1 MRQRVISGVIGS
13 VLLVA
18 ALLAPPF
25 VLMLVALAASL
36 IAILEFRQAAQSVQ
50 REVDPLTAVIMTV
63 MLLGNA
69 RFSYPESYGDMLRA
83 VETWPVA
90 LRELGT
96 LALSAAQFVFS
107 GHAVRV
113 VAFACI
119 LWLFGRLVFQ
129 HGRFHLD
136 DLAMTIT
143 AVLYIPFLM
152 SFVAQVRGLEHG
164 AWLIWCVAIG
174 AIITDTACYFSGVTL
189 GRRKLLPDVS
199 PKKTVEGAI
208 GGVIGCMVIMTG
220 FGFIVPQTVRAD
232 VPWYHFL
239 LLGLLCGLI
248 SQLGDWSAS
257 AIKRSAGIKDF
268 GKLIPG
274 HGGILDRLDSILF
287 VAPAV
292 YLYLRAIGGL

>member
-208 GGVIGCMVIMTG
+208 GGVIGCMAIMTG

>member
-174 AIITDTACYFSGVTL
+174 AIITTRPVIFPGSPLGAASCCPTSAPRRQWKAPSAVSSAAWHHDGLWLHRSPDGAC
-189 GRRKLLPDVS
+189 
-199 PKKTVEGAI
+199 
-208 GGVIGCMVIMTG
+208 GCAL
-220 FGFIVPQTVRAD
+220 VPFPV
-232 VPWYHFL
+232 
-239 LLGLLCGLI
+239 
-248 SQLGDWSAS
+248 
-257 AIKRSAGIKDF
+257 AG
-268 GKLIPG
+268 
-274 HGGILDRLDSILF
+274 
-287 VAPAV
+287 PAV
-292 YLYLRAIGGL
+292 RPHLPAGGLVRLGHQAQRGHQGLWQAHPRTWRHSGPARQHPVRRAGRLPLSPGIGGL